1 MRDIVIGTA
10 GHIDHGKTTIVQKL
24 TGIDTDV
31 LPEEKKRGITINIG
45 FSYLNNNK
53 GKRIGIIDVP
63 GHEKFI
69 KNMVAGAN
77 GIQYLLMVIACDD
90 GIMQQTKEHFNICQ
104 LLGIKKGMIVLTKAD
119 LCTDERVEEVKKEVR
134 EYFKETFLEDSLIVV
149 TSLNNE
155 NSYIELKDK
164 LLKNLDDV
172 LKGSETKDD
181 FKLSIDRVFSVKGFG
196 VVITGT
202 SLNNSVSVGDM
213 LMLYPQN
220 KKVRVKRIENHGN
233 EVETLAPGNRCAL
246 NLAGVD
252 VDELKRGDILS
263 KNFNLKTTNRIDV
276 YFTLLKTSKKIKNAT
291 QVRLDIGTKEIFA
304 KIKIFEKNEILPG
317 ESVFAQLEIKDSLLV
332 MEGEIGI
339 IRSMSP
345 ITTMGG
351 IRVINTNSIGVKR
364 NDFEYIERLKI
375 KNNGNET
382 EKIKNFLKEKKEILI
397 NLVNMDVDSDKLEKI
412 EEVDKV
418 IYLNT
423 AYYGLRTK
431 LEEKKEEIKK
441 FFKEF
446 YSKNPLKKY
455 ISKAEIKSQFF
466 KEDSLKNYNAYMEY
480 LKEKDILEFNRDQ
493 VSLKN
498 YEIKLNKDQKKIKDE
513 ILIILKK
520 AGFHLMRKNEILK
533 MKEWKD
539 IFEYLLDKGLIVYL
553 GDEYYILS
561 GFFKESE
568 KILREFLEKNR
579 KIKLSEYKEEL
590 KISRREA
597 LIILENFD
605 KLGITLKID
614 DYRVMGRE
622 KSESNSN

>member
-202 SLNNSVSVGDM
+202 SLNNSVSVGDT

-233 EVETLAPGNRCAL
+233 EVETLASGNRCAL

-291 QVRLDIGTKEIFA
+291 QVRLDIGTKEVFA

-397 NLVNMDVDSDKLEKI
+397 NLVNIDVDSDKLEKI

-466 KEDSLKNYNAYMEY
+466 KEDSLKNYNVYMEY

-513 ILIILKK
+513 ILITLKK

-614 DYRVMGRE
+614 DYRVLGRE

>member
-202 SLNNSVSVGDM
+202 SLNNSVSVGDT

-291 QVRLDIGTKEIFA
+291 QVRLDIGTKEVFV

-317 ESVFAQLEIKDSLLV
+317 ESVFAQLELKDSLLV

-397 NLVNMDVDSDKLEKI
+397 NLVNIDVDSDKLEKI
-412 EEVDKV
+412 EEVEKV
-418 IYLNT
+418 IYLNI

-446 YSKNPLKKY
+446 YSRNPLKKY

-513 ILIILKK
+513 ILITLKK

-605 KLGITLKID
+605 KLGITLKIE
-614 DYRVMGRE
+614 DYRVLGRE

>member
-202 SLNNSVSVGDM
+202 SLNNSVSVGDT

-291 QVRLDIGTKEIFA
+291 QVRLDIGTKEVFA

-397 NLVNMDVDSDKLEKI
+397 NLVNIDVDFDKLEKI

-418 IYLNT
+418 IYLNI

-446 YSKNPLKKY
+446 YSRNPLKKY

-513 ILIILKK
+513 ILITLKK

-568 KILREFLEKNR
+568 KILREFLEKNK

-614 DYRVMGRE
+614 DYRVLGRE

>member
-202 SLNNSVSVGDM
+202 SLNNSVSVGDT

-291 QVRLDIGTKEIFA
+291 QVRLDIGTKEVFA

-317 ESVFAQLEIKDSLLV
+317 ESVFAQLELKDSLLV

-397 NLVNMDVDSDKLEKI
+397 NLVNIDVDSDKLEKI
-412 EEVDKV
+412 EEVEKV
-418 IYLNT
+418 IYLNI

-446 YSKNPLKKY
+446 YSRNPLKKY

-513 ILIILKK
+513 ILITLKK

-568 KILREFLEKNR
+568 KILREFLEKNK

-605 KLGITLKID
+605 KLGITLKIE
-614 DYRVMGRE
+614 DYRVLGRE